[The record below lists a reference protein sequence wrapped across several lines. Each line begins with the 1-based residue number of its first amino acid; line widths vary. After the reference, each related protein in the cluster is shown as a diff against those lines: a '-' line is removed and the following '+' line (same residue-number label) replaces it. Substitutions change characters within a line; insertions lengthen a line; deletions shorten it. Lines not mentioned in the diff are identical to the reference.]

1 MLIYPKNIN
10 KNNEHKEN
18 LQSEII
24 SILFRDLIR
33 DLRDL
38 ILTSY
43 LSIKFEIEELPFL
56 FSTIKKGVVLR
67 GKGLSNAKSN

>member
-24 SILFRDLIR
+24 SILFRDL
-33 DLRDL
+33 RDL

-43 LSIKFEIEELPFL
+43 LSIKIEIEELPFL

>member
-43 LSIKFEIEELPFL
+43 LSIKIEIEELPFL